1 MGKRSCVITLP
12 SSWLQEQGLEA
23 GAEVDVEQEGT
34 ILLVSTKKGRKL
46 RQFTADI
53 QELDIM
59 LNRYIGALY
68 KAGYDDITLSV
79 EKKQLKTIENVLKR
93 TLVGFEII
101 KITKDSVHIQRI
113 AELDTLDVDT
123 LIKQIFFTL
132 QVIGEELIEAIHNQ
146 DQVKISEI
154 IGKDDQ
160 VNRLADSARRYLN
173 KRQGDCL
180 SYAFV
185 EQLENIGDSYKRLGR
200 AALEK
205 KRISLKS
212 LQHLNELLKSI
223 YRLYYAF
230 NLKELENFGKAC
242 EEAKKIT
249 QEPKELYLLYTQL
262 FDIHGLALTKNI
274 GGKREAI

>member
-1 MGKRSCVITLP
+1 
-12 SSWLQEQGLEA
+12 
-23 GAEVDVEQEGT
+23 
-34 ILLVSTKKGRKL
+34 
-46 RQFTADI
+46 
-53 QELDIM
+53 M

-160 VNRLADSARRYLN
+160 VNRLEIAHED
-173 KRQGDCL
+173 
-180 SYAFV
+180 
-185 EQLENIGDSYKRLGR
+185 
-200 AALEK
+200 
-205 KRISLKS
+205 
-212 LQHLNELLKSI
+212 
-223 YRLYYAF
+223 
-230 NLKELENFGKAC
+230 
-242 EEAKKIT
+242 T
-249 QEPKELYLLYTQL
+249 
-262 FDIHGLALTKNI
+262 
-274 GGKREAI
+274 